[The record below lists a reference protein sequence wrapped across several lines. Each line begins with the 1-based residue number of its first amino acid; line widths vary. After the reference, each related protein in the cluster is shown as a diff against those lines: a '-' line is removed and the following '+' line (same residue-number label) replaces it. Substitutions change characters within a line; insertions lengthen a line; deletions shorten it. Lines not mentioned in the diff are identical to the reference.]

1 MDVVM
6 SGQVEAYLGSMLS
19 AHADLKDLL
28 EEMKTLYEKRLWH
41 ELTLKLEEAVAL
53 PKFQTGDLLV
63 NLYHNFITDFE
74 HRISPLKLGHI
85 AVAVSSR
92 YADRLAAAQFMD
104 DVITKIADQK
114 QRGHEEPILYLKMH
128 VALLK
133 VHEGA
138 AADARKMI
146 EEGKAALD
154 ALPSVDPS
162 VSAAFH
168 YVNAKYHK
176 SKQHFS
182 EFYRTGMLYLA
193 YVSSDTLQ
201 AETRRDLAV
210 DLSLAALLGDDSYDF
225 AELIAHP
232 IMTAIDDTA
241 FAWLKSLVTA
251 FNSGDMAA
259 YDALCVKHAASLNAQ
274 PALVANERKLRE
286 KITIL
291 CLLQILFELPAECRE
306 ISIADIAA
314 RTKLGVDGVEYLL
327 MKALSVRLIEG
338 VIDQVEGKVNVTWV
352 TPRVLLKPQ
361 IKELSVRLDGWI
373 EKVKS
378 VGESLQEEIPTL
390 ATMA

>member
-1 MDVVM
+1 
-6 SGQVEAYLGSMLS
+6 
-19 AHADLKDLL
+19 
-28 EEMKTLYEKRLWH
+28 
-41 ELTLKLEEAVAL
+41 
-53 PKFQTGDLLV
+53 
-63 NLYHNFITDFE
+63 
-74 HRISPLKLGHI
+74 
-85 AVAVSSR
+85 
-92 YADRLAAAQFMD
+92 
-104 DVITKIADQK
+104 
-114 QRGHEEPILYLKMH
+114 
-128 VALLK
+128 
-133 VHEGA
+133 
-138 AADARKMI
+138 
-146 EEGKAALD
+146 
-154 ALPSVDPS
+154 
-162 VSAAFH
+162 
-168 YVNAKYHK
+168 
-176 SKQHFS
+176 
-182 EFYRTGMLYLA
+182 MLYLA
-193 YVSSDTLQ
+193 YVSSDTLP

-241 FAWLKSLVTA
+241 FAWLKSLVAA